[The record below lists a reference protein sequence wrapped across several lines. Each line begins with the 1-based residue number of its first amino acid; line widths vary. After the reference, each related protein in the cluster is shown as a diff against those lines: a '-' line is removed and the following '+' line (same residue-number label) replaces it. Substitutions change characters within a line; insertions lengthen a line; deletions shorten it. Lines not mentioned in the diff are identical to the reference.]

1 MHVYY
6 RVSISC
12 CQILY
17 NKQLTFFKYFFQRKK
32 QVSIKKRLVNTG
44 ENLMLKYVMV
54 RLIYITKN
62 VFALLKEKTTYF
74 KQNLTKAY

>member
-1 MHVYY
+1 
-6 RVSISC
+6 
-12 CQILY
+12 
-17 NKQLTFFKYFFQRKK
+17 
-32 QVSIKKRLVNTG
+32 
-44 ENLMLKYVMV
+44 MLKYVMV